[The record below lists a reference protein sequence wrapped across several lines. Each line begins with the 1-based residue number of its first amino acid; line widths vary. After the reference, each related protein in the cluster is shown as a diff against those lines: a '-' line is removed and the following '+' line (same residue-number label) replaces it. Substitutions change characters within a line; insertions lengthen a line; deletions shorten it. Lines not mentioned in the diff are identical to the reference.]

1 MISFK
6 STVILAVVFFF
17 GYLFMFGTLPEIMET
32 IVFYIENTSISDLLL
47 SNTAVIGI
55 GLSIFLVALLFVGHQ
70 GEKRYW

>member
-1 MISFK
+1 
-6 STVILAVVFFF
+6 
-17 GYLFMFGTLPEIMET
+17 MFGTLPEIMET